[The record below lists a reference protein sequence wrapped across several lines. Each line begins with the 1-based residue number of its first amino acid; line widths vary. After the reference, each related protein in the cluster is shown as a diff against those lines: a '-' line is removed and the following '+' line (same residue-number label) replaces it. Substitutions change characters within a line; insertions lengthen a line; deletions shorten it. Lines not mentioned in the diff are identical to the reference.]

1 MQPTGGPWESCSSPW
16 PVGSSLWLQRGTTWP
31 CWNVSNRAATRA
43 HPSSAPSW
51 PGCSPSCCATTPCTA
66 CATCTTFRATPSS
79 AGWPSTL
86 SCCRRTR
93 WWWQWPRD
101 PPSSP
106 HPTPPLS
113 PTLTATSPPRRTGR
127 GPAEPAR
134 LGPSAS
140 LRDIPP
146 PRQRVGPRWA
156 GSPRGYPGTPRGPQ
170 LCTSPR
176 GSNKPRAA
184 GTAAGAAAGTALT
197 RAGQSGTSG
206 AGARG
211 WTRSLG
217 AALGAV
223 WGGFPGAG
231 GEGGAESAC
240 PSFCPSLRPSVCP
253 FPGATGAWS
262 MDETTPTHPPITG
275 RAPAPTVAPRGDARA
290 AQPIR
295 TERGFQ
301 TGGARAA
308 AGPDREPRPRPGT
321 ATAPTPTRR
330 AGPGT
335 RPETETSPIPTQ
347 WARTGNRDR
356 EPRPARTRRAR
367 SADGSGAES
376 SRSRGRARER
386 CRAMQRARTPAAQK
400 QPRRTPLQEL
410 KLQSGA
416 DRTSLTP
423 LLRRLRLKDHDCAT
437 PVSCARGP
445 RSSITTVPCAPG
457 APRSAT
463 LEPPSSTTVE
473 SPRTSTHDLGTP
485 ILKPGASEAPSNATL
500 VPGALETSSSTSP
513 EAPGSPV
520 PVSSMPELPDDT
532 VSAPV
537 SSPVL
542 GPSTQEPS
550 SSTVPASVCSSIPV
564 PSTQEPSSSTVPA
577 SVCSSIPVPSTPE
590 CSSSTVPVSV
600 CSSIPLPSIPECSS
614 SIPVPSTPEPS
625 SSTIPVSL
633 CSSIPVSGTPVPGT
647 PEPSSST
654 IPVPLCSSILGSST
668 PECSS
673 STVPVSLCSSIPVPS
688 TPERSSST
696 IPVPLCSSILGSS
709 TPEPSSSTVPASVCS
724 SIPVP
729 STPERSSS
737 TIPVPLCSSI
747 LGSSTPE
754 CPGHTV
760 PVSPCSSI
768 PVGSILESPGS
779 TMCSLVLGPC
789 ALESPG
795 STTPGLPSIISSVSC
810 NPKSPGSSALP
821 PCSAGSPGNAST
833 AACTPGPPG
842 TTSTPQKTPFR
853 RWRAAPPDFSCSSVA
868 SEPPS
873 ANGSA
878 DHLHCQGTPE
888 GAEFPVPVPPEQSPP
903 GLPPIEASGLE
914 PAGSE
919 ATVTPVT
926 SPESTLGAV
935 SWMLPLVWLEKT
947 LNTSFLVESLRH
959 SLPLRKVQQDASSSV
974 TPVPT
979 AVASTSTTPVP
990 TVVAGTSITP
1000 VSTVVTG
1007 TSTTPVPTVVTG
1019 TSTTPV
1025 PTVVAGTSTTPVP
1038 TVVTGTSMT
1047 PVPTVVAGTSTTPVP
1062 TTAIGTSMTPVPS
1075 MATGTSMTP
1084 VLSVATGTFMTPR
1097 DVWERSMNTS
1107 RGSLPCAKDSAAET
1121 DSLLWHCPREQ
1132 LKTLPRAE
1140 LEGRLESTLIIIE
1153 ALSLQLRDWQESQR
1167 PRPGVGPARQ
1177 RDVLTQTDTTDPEG
1191 STWSSQSLLFRG
1203 LADATFRSLQ
1213 DVRGALVQEQEQ
1225 ERTLVSQCQAVPESA
1240 PSKVQSCLGEWDAI
1254 RQRVDEALRAKDQ
1267 GYLFLEAFCAHAS
1280 AQISA
1285 RDQSLASQQE
1295 LSMLL
1300 AQAIDLQASLSA
1312 ETQSFRE
1319 FLDAT
1324 FENLQKERRA
1334 LDEEREQMRALVSQS
1349 CALLERVPGKLQS
1362 CLEELAATRER
1373 AEEALQAKEEVS
1385 CQLHETLVTL
1395 QDTEAQLEQL
1405 TVANSRL
1412 GKDLSS
1418 VMINLASMEQER
1430 DALQQENEKQCEEMA
1445 QLAQERNTL
1454 QQDCKGLC
1462 QELQEATE
1470 CREFLDQENQMCRT
1484 QLLEVEG
1491 RLNSTLARLQECV
1504 LQHDELMESHQR
1516 LREEKAALSKELDS
1530 TKAELLSLQTKR
1542 NKVSWCSTDIMES
1555 KMRLQELADCLKAAL
1570 EEQDDDDAPSR
1581 SKAWTPGPLASSWQT
1596 PRRAWTP
1603 AIRTPAFH
1611 TPAFHTPHR
1620 AGSSFV
1626 GSVLKAVAGKDASE
1640 TTRSGSKVAKD
1651 KLASMSKAIDP
1662 EDTLLESVKELRA
1675 VVSSLTM
1682 LSSRIQELEQSEFRA
1697 LQTEISELQLR
1708 LETLTAESQEKV
1720 DAQAATI
1727 AKLNKA
1733 LRTKLENEKELQDVV
1748 KQQEEKMLQLIDKS
1762 GEVMRLKAE
1771 VSDLKRL
1778 LQRAETEAKV
1788 LWEEMRGKEHQVDTA
1803 YIQERVMLRRE
1814 VDKLRLLLVEK
1825 ENENIRLNDNYQEQV
1840 RGLDM
1845 KLHHTQKVL
1854 RTHEE
1859 MQKKIK
1865 EVLSA
1870 VPEVALGC
1878 QELQSLLHYLGLK
1891 PASKEAAEPL

>member
-1 MQPTGGPWESCSSPW
+1 M
-16 PVGSSLWLQRGTTWP
+16 
-31 CWNVSNRAATRA
+31 
-43 HPSSAPSW
+43 
-51 PGCSPSCCATTPCTA
+51 
-66 CATCTTFRATPSS
+66 ATPIH
-79 AGWPSTL
+79 L
-86 SCCRRTR
+86 
-93 WWWQWPRD
+93 
-101 PPSSP
+101 
-106 HPTPPLS
+106 
-113 PTLTATSPPRRTGR
+113 
-127 GPAEPAR
+127 
-134 LGPSAS
+134 
-140 LRDIPP
+140 
-146 PRQRVGPRWA
+146 
-156 GSPRGYPGTPRGPQ
+156 
-170 LCTSPR
+170 
-176 GSNKPRAA
+176 
-184 GTAAGAAAGTALT
+184 
-197 RAGQSGTSG
+197 
-206 AGARG
+206 
-211 WTRSLG
+211 
-217 AALGAV
+217 
-223 WGGFPGAG
+223 
-231 GEGGAESAC
+231 
-240 PSFCPSLRPSVCP
+240 
-253 FPGATGAWS
+253 
-262 MDETTPTHPPITG
+262 PITG
-275 RAPAPTVAPRGDARA
+275 RGPAPTVAPRGDARG

-295 TERGFQ
+295 AARGFQ

-308 AGPDREPRPRPGT
+308 AGPDREPGPRPRPT
-321 ATAPTPTRR
+321 SKPQPR
-330 AGPGT
+330 GPG
-335 RPETETSPIPTQ
+335 
-347 WARTGNRDR
+347 RDR
-356 EPRPARTRRAR
+356 DQLQP
-367 SADGSGAES
+367 GGAEVDS
-376 SRSRGRARER
+376 YRSRSRGRYREH
-386 CRAMQRARTPAAQK
+386 CRAMRRAKTPAAQ
-400 QPRRTPLQEL
+400 QRPRRAPLQEL
-410 KLQSGA
+410 QLQSGA

-423 LLRRLRLKDHDCAT
+423 LLRRLRLKDCAT

-445 RSSITTVPCAPG
+445 RSSITTVPCTPEP
-457 APRSAT
+457 PRSAT
-463 LEPPSSTTVE
+463 VGPPSSTTPVPCTLDPPSSTTSE
-473 SPRTSTHDLGTP
+473 STHDLGTP

-500 VPGALETSSSTSP
+500 IPGALETSSSTSP

-520 PVSSMPELPDDT
+520 PVSSTPELPDNA
-532 VSAPV
+532 VSAPLC
-537 SSPVL
+537 SPVL
-542 GPSTQEPS
+542 GPSTLEPS
-550 SSTVPASVCSSIPV
+550 SSTIPVSQCSSIPV
-564 PSTQEPSSSTVPA
+564 PSTPEPPSSTVPA

-590 CSSSTVPVSV
+590 PPTSTVPASV
-600 CSSIPLPSIPECSS
+600 CRSI
-614 SIPVPSTPEPS
+614 
-625 SSTIPVSL
+625 
-633 CSSIPVSGTPVPGT
+633 PVPGT

-654 IPVPLCSSILGSST
+654 I
-668 PECSS
+668 
-673 STVPVSLCSSIPVPS
+673 
-688 TPERSSST
+688 
-696 IPVPLCSSILGSS
+696 
-709 TPEPSSSTVPASVCS
+709 PASVCS

-747 LGSSTPE
+747 LGSSTTERSSSTVPVSQCSSLPVPSTPECSSSTIPVPLCSSILGSSTPE
-754 CPGHTV
+754 CPGNTV

-768 PVGSILESPGS
+768 PVASILESPGS

-789 ALESPG
+789 TVESPG
-795 STTPGLPSIISSVSC
+795 STTPGLPNIMSSVYC
-810 NPKSPGSSALP
+810 NPSSPDSSALP
-821 PCSAGSPGNAST
+821 PCSSGSPGNAST
-833 AACTPGPPG
+833 ASCTPGPPG
-842 TTSTPQKTPFR
+842 TSSTPQKTPFR
-853 RWRAAPPDFSCSSVA
+853 RWRAAPPDFSCSSAA

-878 DHLHCQGTPE
+878 DRLHCQGTPE
-888 GAEFPVPVPPEQSPP
+888 GAEFPTPVPPEESPP
-903 GLPPIEASGLE
+903 GLSPIEASGLE

-919 ATVTPVT
+919 ATVTPGT

-959 SLPLRKVQQDASSSV
+959 SLPLRKLQQDASSGV

-990 TVVAGTSITP
+990 TMVTGTSTTPVPAVVTGTSTTPVPTMVTGTSITPVPTVVTGISTTPVPTMVTGTCITPVPTMVAGIGTTPVPTAVAGTSITP
-1000 VSTVVTG
+1000 VSTVVAG
-1007 TSTTPVPTVVTG
+1007 IG
-1019 TSTTPV
+1019 TTPV
-1025 PTVVAGTSTTPVP
+1025 PTVVA
-1038 TVVTGTSMT
+1038 GTSMT

-1084 VLSVATGTFMTPR
+1084 VLSMATGTFMTPR

-1167 PRPGVGPARQ
+1167 PRSGVGPARQ
-1177 RDVLTQTDTTDPEG
+1177 RDVLTQTDTTHPEE

-1203 LADATFRSLQ
+1203 LADAAFRSLQ
-1213 DVRGALVQEQEQ
+1213 DEQGALEQEREQ

-1240 PSKVQSCLGEWDAI
+1240 PSKVQSCLEERDAI

-1280 AQISA
+1280 AQINA

-1295 LSMLL
+1295 LSTLL
-1300 AQAIDLQASLSA
+1300 AQAINLQASLSA
-1312 ETQSFRE
+1312 EAQSFRE
-1319 FLDAT
+1319 FLDVT
-1324 FENLQKERRA
+1324 FENLENERRA

-1349 CALLERVPGKLQS
+1349 HALLERVPGKLQS
-1362 CLEELAATRER
+1362 CLEELAATREQ
-1373 AEEALQAKEEVS
+1373 AKEALQAKEEAS
-1385 CQLHETLVTL
+1385 CQLEKTMVTL

-1430 DALQQENEKQCEEMA
+1430 DALQQENEKQWEEMA
-1445 QLAQERNTL
+1445 QLAQERNSL
-1454 QQDCKGLC
+1454 QQECQELC
-1462 QELQEATE
+1462 QELGEATE

-1491 RLNSTLARLQECV
+1491 RLNSTLATLQERV
-1504 LQHDELMESHQR
+1504 LQHKELMESHQR
-1516 LREEKAALSKELDS
+1516 LREEQAALSKELDS

-1570 EEQDDDDAPSR
+1570 EEQDDDDDAPLR
-1581 SKAWTPGPLASSWQT
+1581 SKAWTPGPRTPGWQT

-1603 AIRTPAFH
+1603 AFRTPAFH
-1611 TPAFHTPHR
+1611 TPACHTPHH

-1626 GSVLKAVAGKDASE
+1626 GSVLKAVAGKDANE
-1640 TTRSGSKVAKD
+1640 TSRSGSTVAKD
-1651 KLASMSKAIDP
+1651 KVASVSKAIDP
-1662 EDTLLESVKELRA
+1662 EDTLLDSVKELRA
-1675 VVSSLTM
+1675 VVSSLAM

-1697 LQTEISELQLR
+1697 LQTEISDLQLR
-1708 LETLTAESQEKV
+1708 LETVTAESQEKV

-1771 VSDLKRL
+1771 VSELKRL

-1803 YIQERVMLRRE
+1803 YVQERVMLRRE

-1825 ENENIRLNDNYQEQV
+1825 EDENIRLTDKYLEQV
-1840 RGLDM
+1840 RGLEM
-1845 KLHHTQKVL
+1845 KFHHTQKVL

-1859 MQKKIK
+1859 MQEKIK

-1870 VPEVALGC
+1870 LPEVTLGC
-1878 QELQSLLHYLGLK
+1878 QELQSLLRYLGLK

>member
-1 MQPTGGPWESCSSPW
+1 
-16 PVGSSLWLQRGTTWP
+16 
-31 CWNVSNRAATRA
+31 
-43 HPSSAPSW
+43 
-51 PGCSPSCCATTPCTA
+51 
-66 CATCTTFRATPSS
+66 
-79 AGWPSTL
+79 
-86 SCCRRTR
+86 
-93 WWWQWPRD
+93 
-101 PPSSP
+101 
-106 HPTPPLS
+106 
-113 PTLTATSPPRRTGR
+113 
-127 GPAEPAR
+127 
-134 LGPSAS
+134 
-140 LRDIPP
+140 
-146 PRQRVGPRWA
+146 
-156 GSPRGYPGTPRGPQ
+156 
-170 LCTSPR
+170 
-176 GSNKPRAA
+176 
-184 GTAAGAAAGTALT
+184 
-197 RAGQSGTSG
+197 
-206 AGARG
+206 
-211 WTRSLG
+211 
-217 AALGAV
+217 
-223 WGGFPGAG
+223 
-231 GEGGAESAC
+231 
-240 PSFCPSLRPSVCP
+240 
-253 FPGATGAWS
+253 
-262 MDETTPTHPPITG
+262 MDEATPTHPPITG
-275 RAPAPTVAPRGDARA
+275 RGPAPTVAPRGDARA

-308 AGPDREPRPRPGT
+308 AGPDREPRPRS
-321 ATAPTPTRR
+321 
-330 AGPGT
+330 
-335 RPETETSPIPTQ
+335 RP
-347 WARTGNRDR
+347 R
-356 EPRPARTRRAR
+356 PRPASTQRAR

-376 SRSRGRARER
+376 CRSRGRGRARER

-445 RSSITTVPCAPG
+445 RSSITTVPCTPG
-457 APRSAT
+457 APRSATMGPPSSTAPGPCT

-485 ILKPGASEAPSNATL
+485 ILNPGASEAPSNAIL

-537 SSPVL
+537 SCPVL
-542 GPSTQEPS
+542 GPSTQEPSSSTVPVSVCSSIPVPSTQEPS

-564 PSTQEPSSSTVPA
+564 PSTQEPSSSTVP
-577 SVCSSIPVPSTPE
+577 
-590 CSSSTVPVSV
+590 VSV

-614 SIPVPSTPEPS
+614 SIRVPSTPEPS
-625 SSTIPVSL
+625 SSIIPVSL

-673 STVPVSLCSSIPVPS
+673 ST
-688 TPERSSST
+688 

-709 TPEPSSSTVPASVCS
+709 IPEPSSSTVPASVCS

-737 TIPVPLCSSI
+737 TIAVPLCSSI

-990 TVVAGTSITP
+990 TVVAGTS
-1000 VSTVVTG
+1000 
-1007 TSTTPVPTVVTG
+1007 TTPVPTVVTG

-1025 PTVVAGTSTTPVP
+1025 PTVVAGTSITPVSTVVAGTSTTPVPTVVAGTRMTPVP

-1047 PVPTVVAGTSTTPVP
+1047 PVPTVVTGTSTTPVPTVVAGTSMTSVPTVVAGTSTSPVPTVVAGTSMTPVP

-1167 PRPGVGPARQ
+1167 LRPGVGPARQ
-1177 RDVLTQTDTTDPEG
+1177 RDALTQTDATDPEG

-1203 LADATFRSLQ
+1203 LADAAFRSLQ
-1213 DVRGALVQEQEQ
+1213 DVQGALVQEQEQ

-1240 PSKVQSCLGEWDAI
+1240 PSKVQSCQGEQDAI
-1254 RQRVDEALRAKDQ
+1254 RQRVDEALQAKDQ

-1324 FENLQKERRA
+1324 FENLEKERRA

-1373 AEEALQAKEEVS
+1373 AEEALQAKEEAS

-1395 QDTEAQLEQL
+1395 QATQAQLEQM

-1430 DALQQENEKQCEEMA
+1430 DVLQQENEKQCEEMA

-1581 SKAWTPGPLASSWQT
+1581 SKAWTPGPRASVWQT

-1708 LETLTAESQEKV
+1708 LETVTAESQEKV

-1788 LWEEMRGKEHQVDTA
+1788 LWEEMRGKEDQVDTA